1 MASIISVLRDSP
13 CEKKDQDL
21 TKPNALLVGLSLL
34 QSYLS
39 TSRFAISRDATVK
52 DNAHVL

>member
-1 MASIISVLRDSP
+1 MASIVSVLTDVLAK
-13 CEKKDQDL
+13 KKDHDL
-21 TKPNALLVGLSLL
+21 TEPNALLVGLSFL